1 MSERQLEFRVG
12 LLVIASV
19 VVAGGLIIRFG
30 ELNTFWERKVSIT
43 IHFEKAPG
51 VTRGT
56 PVRKSG
62 ILIGSVKEVTFDDR
76 RGGVDLVI
84 DIREKFP
91 LRKDSEASLTRSILG
106 DATIEFAPG
115 SSREF
120 LKAGDRMDG
129 LTGEDP
135 VELVTRLSADVQT
148 TLESFEATSAEWRK
162 VGKNVNALV
171 DTHKDD
177 LDTVIVEAVESL
189 RQFTLATRSA
199 NQILQD
205 PENQANL
212 KRSLAEMPEMIE
224 ETRMTI
230 KNIAAAVDQ
239 ANDALGNISDATLPL
254 AKKSSTI
261 VTRLDNVFA
270 NLEVLSIELTQFS
283 KGINREDGTLNL
295 LLNDPQLY
303 RTTEQTMS
311 SLTTVLKNLELVMK
325 DLRVF
330 SDKIARHPELIGA
343 GGALKGSSGLK

>member
-1 MSERQLEFRVG
+1 MTERQLEFRVG
-12 LLVIASV
+12 LLVLAAV
-19 VVAGGLIIRFG
+19 VAAGGLIVRFG
-30 ELNTFWERKVSIT
+30 ELNTFWERKYTVT

-76 RGGVDLVI
+76 RGGVDLVV

-91 LRKDSEASLTRSILG
+91 LRKDSQPSLSRSLLG

-115 SSREF
+115 YGKEF
-120 LKAGDRMDG
+120 LKAGDRLDG
-129 LTGEDP
+129 FAAEDP
-135 VELVTRLSADVQT
+135 VELVTRLSSDVKT
-148 TLESFEATSAEWRK
+148 TLDSFEATSTEWRQ
-162 VGKNVNALV
+162 VGKNINALV
-171 DTHKDD
+171 DTHKEN
-177 LDTVIVEAVESL
+177 LDSVIVEAVESL
-189 RQFTLATRSA
+189 RQFTAATRNA
-199 NQILQD
+199 NQILED
-205 PENQANL
+205 PTNQENL
-212 KRSLAEMPEMIE
+212 KRSLAAMPEMIE
-224 ETRMTI
+224 ETQQTI
-230 KNIAAAVDQ
+230 RQIASAVER
-239 ANDALGNISDATLPL
+239 ANQALGHISDATLPM

-261 VTRLDNVFA
+261 VNRLDNVFA

-283 KGINREDGTLNL
+283 KGINREEGTLNL
-295 LLNDPQLY
+295 LLKDPQLY

-311 SLTTVLKNLELVMK
+311 SLTTVMKNMELVMK